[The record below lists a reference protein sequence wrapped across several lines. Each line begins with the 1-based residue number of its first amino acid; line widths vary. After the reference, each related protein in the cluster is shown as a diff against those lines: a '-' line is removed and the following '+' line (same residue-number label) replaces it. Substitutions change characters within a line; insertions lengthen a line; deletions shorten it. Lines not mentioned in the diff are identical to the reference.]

1 MFISFEGIDFSGKS
15 TQVKLLESYL
25 KKQNK
30 KVKLIREPGGTVISE
45 KIRNILLDKENN
57 SMVIETEIFLFS
69 ASRAQLVREVI
80 RPCLEDGYYVISDR
94 FHDSSTAYQGYGR
107 GLSVD
112 SIVKI
117 NNLAIGNTVPDITFF
132 IDISN
137 EEAAERKA
145 KTSMADLDRIEISD
159 ENFFE
164 RVRNGYLEIAESEK
178 RFRVIDGTKSVK
190 EINEKIIS
198 EINILEGVNKW
209 RFVNMFCF

>member
-178 RFRVIDGTKSVK
+178 RFRVIEGTKSVK

-198 EINILEGVNKW
+198 EINILEGVNK
-209 RFVNMFCF
+209 